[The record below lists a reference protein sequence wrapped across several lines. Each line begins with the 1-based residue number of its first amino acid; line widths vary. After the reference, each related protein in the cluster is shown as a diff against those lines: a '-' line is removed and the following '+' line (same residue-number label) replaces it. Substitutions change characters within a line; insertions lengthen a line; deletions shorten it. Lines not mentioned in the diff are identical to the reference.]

1 MNINHIIN
9 FIIFNIV
16 WFASVLGA
24 AHGLAWTGPLA
35 LACFAGWQ
43 LAVSHDHVGDI
54 RLLGAA
60 ALIGW
65 IIDTTYMQTGLL
77 HYAAP
82 VPDMNIAPWWI
93 VSLWLNFALI
103 LNHSLRW
110 LQDYP
115 LPAAILG
122 AIGGPLAYYGGV
134 ELEAVFL
141 NQPPAMVFPIMAAVW
156 ALATPLLIWVAR
168 VTRVPDVVAE
178 PVHLAN
184 RPQA

>member
-1 MNINHIIN
+1 MNIKHIVN
-9 FIIFNIV
+9 FAIFNIV
-16 WFASVLGA
+16 WFACVLGA
-24 AHGLAWTGPLA
+24 ANNLGWAGPLA

-54 RLLGAA
+54 RLMGAA

-65 IIDTTYMQTGLL
+65 VVDTSYLQTGMLY
-77 HYAAP
+77 YAAP

-110 LQDYP
+110 LQAYP
-115 LPAAILG
+115 LLAAALG
-122 AIGGPLAYYGGV
+122 FVGGPLAYYGGV

-141 NQPPAMVFPIMAAVW
+141 NQPPIIAYSVMGVVW
-156 ALATPLLIWVAR
+156 AVVTPLLIWVAR
-168 VTRVPDVVAE
+168 VTRVPEVIAE
-178 PVHLAN
+178 PVHLVQRTSA
-184 RPQA
+184 